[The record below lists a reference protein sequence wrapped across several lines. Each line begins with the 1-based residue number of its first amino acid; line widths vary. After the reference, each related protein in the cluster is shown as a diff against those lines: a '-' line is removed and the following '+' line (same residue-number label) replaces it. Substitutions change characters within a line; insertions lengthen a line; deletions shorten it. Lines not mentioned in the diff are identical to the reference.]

1 MAHELARRF
10 VHAGGTVVPMPYLLG
25 WVPWAWVV
33 WFVIT
38 GAAVAAVLEV
48 LRLGERLEWWL
59 FDVLTREYE
68 QDNPAGYALYAAGM
82 AVAVAFFPPTVAV
95 PAVFMLT
102 LGDPVSGLLGTAGAK
117 GVKEGWVL
125 ATMFVVCLLLAL
137 PYVRPAAA
145 VAGALVATVADG
157 VKPVVAGYVVD
168 DNLSIPVASAA
179 VMLVTVTHLP
189 AF

>member
-10 VHAGGTVVPMPYLLG
+10 VHAGGTAIPVPYLLG
-25 WVPWAWVV
+25 WVPWRWVV
-33 WFVIT
+33 WFVLA
-38 GAAVAAVLEV
+38 GAAVAAVMELF
-48 LRLGERLEWWL
+48 RLGGRLEWVV

-82 AVAVAFFPPTVAV
+82 AVAVAFFSPAVAV

-102 LGDPVSGLLGTAGAK
+102 LGDPVSGLLGTAGAE
-117 GVKEGWVL
+117 GVKEWWVL
-125 ATMFVVCLLLAL
+125 ATMFVVCLSLAL

-145 VAGALVATVADG
+145 VAGALVATAADG

-168 DNLSIPVASAA
+168 DNLGIPIGAA
-179 VMLVTVTHLP
+179 TTMWLVTTYAP